1 MVDAVLPHLGELQV
15 TAVVVEAMTTA
26 MVVVEAQHHLMV
38 AVEVQHHQEVAEAV
52 EAAAVDM
59 KAEVVNLRFFYL

>member
-1 MVDAVLPHLGELQV
+1 MVLPHLGELQV
-15 TAVVVEAMTTA
+15 TAVVVEVMTTA
-26 MVVVEAQHHLMV
+26 MAAVEAQYHLMVVVE
-38 AVEVQHHQEVAEAV
+38 VQYHQEVAEAV

>member
-26 MVVVEAQHHLMV
+26 MVVVEAQHH
-38 AVEVQHHQEVAEAV
+38 QEVAEAV